1 MNIGANIPR
10 KDISKLNLVMLKGG
24 NKSWVRQAD
33 SSQAMFQSTWGKK
46 SVHFRQKGLII
57 QSYQQVK
64 GTAMQ
69 I

>member
-24 NKSWVRQAD
+24 NKSRVRQAD
-33 SSQAMFQSTWGKK
+33 SSRAMFQSTWGKK
-46 SVHFRQKGLII
+46 SVHFRKKGLII